1 MHGKG
6 KGKGCK
12 GAKKLGKSGANTG
25 LAADLRAVV
34 QSASV
39 ADFVEAHKAAVAHNG
54 GLFSRCAL
62 TSCMC
67 HALMLLL
74 AAGPG
79 VPKGATVGKVCI
91 ALISGNLALQKKKK
105 VHCFQFLGLWSV
117 A

>member
-1 MHGKG
+1 
-6 KGKGCK
+6 
-12 GAKKLGKSGANTG
+12 
-25 LAADLRAVV
+25 
-34 QSASV
+34 
-39 ADFVEAHKAAVAHNG
+39 
-54 GLFSRCAL
+54 
-62 TSCMC
+62 MC